1 MLEEP
6 KPLSRP
12 EVRNRLYTPQ
22 AEVIEFMGSTLVD
35 FAKKSVGQHPGFGNV
50 PRAVSQEAFL
60 PLTCFPVVITTW
72 ETFTETCIFLQYAL
86 RARFGCDPLVR
97 PALDLLKRVQ
107 LVNEGLFVPCSADL
121 AWVETPMV
129 FCKDAPAIASP
140 LAPFFAV
147 LQHPAWFRQTS
158 LVGERGLF
166 PGLVCKGLM
175 LPDGLTPILAAH
187 TGPLIKR
194 PITSEARVFLDQGL
208 PYATALRPAFMGR
221 TLPPPPPSLTG
232 SSVR

>member
-1 MLEEP
+1 MDTR
-6 KPLSRP
+6 S
-12 EVRNRLYTPQ
+12 EVRQRLYAPQ
-22 AEVIEFMGSTLVD
+22 AEVIELMGSALVD
-35 FAKKSVGQHPGFGNV
+35 FAKESVGQHPGLRNV
-50 PRAVSQEAFL
+50 PRAVSQEASL
-60 PLTCFPVVITTW
+60 SLTCFPVVITTW

-86 RARFGCDPLVR
+86 RARFGRNPLVR
-97 PALDLLKRVQ
+97 PVLDLLKRVR
-107 LVNEGLFVPCSADL
+107 LVNEGLFARCSADL
-121 AWVETPMV
+121 AWVETPMA
-129 FCKDAPAIASP
+129 FCEDASAIASP

-158 LVGERGLF
+158 LVGEQGLF
-166 PGLVCKGLM
+166 PGVICKGLM

-187 TGPLIKR
+187 TSPLIKR
-194 PITSEARVFLDQGL
+194 PITPEAQAFLDRGL